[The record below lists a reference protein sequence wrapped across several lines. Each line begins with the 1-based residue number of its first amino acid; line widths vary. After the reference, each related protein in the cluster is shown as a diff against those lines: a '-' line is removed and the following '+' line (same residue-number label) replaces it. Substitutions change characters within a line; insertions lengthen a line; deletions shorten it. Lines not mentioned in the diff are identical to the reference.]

1 MVNNDGTA
9 TISATAFDLRSALV
23 AALARAEAAEA
34 EAARLRAAL
43 EVAAVRFGICAGR
56 MRACHSETGNHEL
69 LDEVEMFASETR
81 AILAG
86 DRGAVLGDDSRE
98 SSIAHKWARA
108 AFTLAHFEND
118 TEDTAQLKQAVRD
131 FWAPMDYSK
140 DEDEIMRV
148 AILLAIQEVRQHG
161 GWRGRGRVMAREDWP
176 RDELSPKDV
185 AREYP
190 ALWRKL
196 NTRYAGW
203 SPVAM
208 ASIASLILDTCGSC
222 HSANRSCQCWNDE

>member
-1 MVNNDGTA
+1 MTPSCVDCGTPILLCDHA
-9 TISATAFDLRSALV
+9 AKRMTDPSLSFQAKMYEGQMEDLRLLTV
-23 AALARAEAAEA
+23 QALARAEAAEA

-148 AILLAIQEVRQHG
+148 AILLAIQEVRQ
-161 GWRGRGRVMAREDWP
+161 RVRRERED
-176 RDELSPKDV
+176 
-185 AREYP
+185 
-190 ALWRKL
+190 
-196 NTRYAGW
+196 
-203 SPVAM
+203 
-208 ASIASLILDTCGSC
+208 
-222 HSANRSCQCWNDE
+222 

>member
-1 MVNNDGTA
+1 MTPEQRAEIMAAFTDAEQSMAWHAARGLDTTRSSEMVNDLGEKVAHLQA
-9 TISATAFDLRSALV
+9 TRN

-34 EAARLRAAL
+34 EAARLREAL

-69 LDEVEMFASETR
+69 LDEVEAFDVDAR
-81 AILAG
+81 ALLAV

-148 AILLAIQEVRQHG
+148 AILLAIQEVRQ
-161 GWRGRGRVMAREDWP
+161 RVRRERED
-176 RDELSPKDV
+176 
-185 AREYP
+185 
-190 ALWRKL
+190 
-196 NTRYAGW
+196 
-203 SPVAM
+203 
-208 ASIASLILDTCGSC
+208 
-222 HSANRSCQCWNDE
+222 